1 MDNPLAVF
9 VAYTQDELNI
19 LAQASVNNGVL
30 FELKNNFFRK
40 FKYHEATA
48 QEVLDELMKELEGIE
63 PI

>member
-1 MDNPLAVF
+1 MENPLAVF

-19 LAQASVNNGVL
+19 LSQSSVNNGVL

-40 FKYHEATA
+40 FKHQEATA
-48 QEVLDELMKELEGIE
+48 DEVLEALEKELEEIN